1 MHQPTHDN
9 SRLPSFPKML
19 QSFFSPK
26 LVILMVFLYG
36 RLTASTA
43 QEITVS
49 SGFLSTHM
57 IEPTLQDI
65 FLYIRF
71 ISANVFIH
79 LTSSILYS
87 LQSDCRKDNNI
98 ETLTLI
104 FSKLSPFFTF
114 AKFLPWESRNSHI
127 LNLLCRAF
135 DQKNI
140 EIYLHDRLILW
151 VWGQII

>member
-57 IEPTLQDI
+57 IEPTLQVI
-65 FLYIRF
+65 FYVLFLIVNVIIHSAHFKHF
-71 ISANVFIH
+71 IFPPVRLSKR
-79 LTSSILYS
+79 Y
-87 LQSDCRKDNNI
+87 QERKLLNLN
-98 ETLTLI
+98 
-104 FSKLSPFFTF
+104 FSKTDLFSSLSPSFF
-114 AKFLPWESRNSHI
+114 LENCGI
-127 LNLLCRAF
+127 V
-135 DQKNI
+135 
-140 EIYLHDRLILW
+140 IYLICSAHT
-151 VWGQII
+151 IIGKKIKSIYTID